1 VSEVIKAAFAYL
13 DHEHPTVR
21 AALEEI
27 RQLQELARRTVS
39 GQEAGKAF
47 TAVFLN
53 VTRDEAEE
61 IVSHPKWSAGS
72 WSHALDER
80 DAARAAIAAPIPAT
94 EQKDAE

>member
-39 GQEAGKAF
+39 GQEAEK
-47 TAVFLN
+47 
-53 VTRDEAEE
+53 
-61 IVSHPKWSAGS
+61 
-72 WSHALDER
+72 
-80 DAARAAIAAPIPAT
+80 DAALTDEQIIEIFHDHYT
-94 EQKDAE
+94 EEPGDAEPGHILPFARAILAAKDQ